1 MEILVESILNLLPD
15 YAQITCRRPTAK
27 ITGIKKLNDFSEA
40 TYLDL
45 LYVSTDP
52 DLFQTSK
59 LHRGNFLLCSAEDLP
74 ADLID
79 PYSNLI
85 VVHSLAEYVETIEKI
100 SDLLANPSSLDNIS
114 RKMITIIRNGGDVQ
128 QLIKFAYELLNNP
141 LMLVDISFN
150 LIAHVGT
157 NMLKNE
163 DSWNYA
169 IDNKMFPSSY
179 IGYVMSR
186 PDDDDDQHL
195 ILGDIRVELPNEV
208 TTVKQYSARIS
219 QNNIVLGYV
228 KLLETNHPVTDFELH
243 VFQLLSYYL
252 PFTRTSTKG
261 RIPDV
266 VTLTDDFLLSLL
278 EERITNKYEI
288 LTRQDLYNMK
298 FYKYLYVISINFI
311 GSHNSNDIIS
321 FTLQRIKSYFPNN
334 SALWVNGRFI
344 VLYDSNEE
352 NIVEDPNWSARFA
365 QILEKLNCTA
375 NISTAFQELY
385 EISNYYKQTLFCSK
399 FRTLSQEHETRQI
412 LYYKD
417 IFEYHMIL
425 ALRNEVNLEDLLHP
439 AVKILSQCKS
449 SGADLLNTLFTYIH
463 NHCSIP
469 ATAKTMYLHY
479 NTLKNRINRI
489 ETLTGFTGEDNR
501 ECFWIYLS
509 ELILN
514 VLNFDA
520 QTGEYELE

>member
-100 SDLLANPSSLDNIS
+100 SDLLANQSSLDNIS

-169 IDNKMFPSSY
+169 IAQQDVP
-179 IGYVMSR
+179 
-186 PDDDDDQHL
+186 L
-195 ILGDIRVELPNEV
+195 
-208 TTVKQYSARIS
+208 
-219 QNNIVLGYV
+219 
-228 KLLETNHPVTDFELH
+228 
-243 VFQLLSYYL
+243 QLY
-252 PFTRTSTKG
+252 R
-261 RIPDV
+261 
-266 VTLTDDFLLSLL
+266 
-278 EERITNKYEI
+278 
-288 LTRQDLYNMK
+288 
-298 FYKYLYVISINFI
+298 
-311 GSHNSNDIIS
+311 
-321 FTLQRIKSYFPNN
+321 
-334 SALWVNGRFI
+334 
-344 VLYDSNEE
+344 
-352 NIVEDPNWSARFA
+352 
-365 QILEKLNCTA
+365 
-375 NISTAFQELY
+375 
-385 EISNYYKQTLFCSK
+385 
-399 FRTLSQEHETRQI
+399 
-412 LYYKD
+412 
-417 IFEYHMIL
+417 
-425 ALRNEVNLEDLLHP
+425 LRDEP
-439 AVKILSQCKS
+439 A
-449 SGADLLNTLFTYIH
+449 
-463 NHCSIP
+463 
-469 ATAKTMYLHY
+469 
-479 NTLKNRINRI
+479 
-489 ETLTGFTGEDNR
+489 
-501 ECFWIYLS
+501 
-509 ELILN
+509 
-514 VLNFDA
+514 
-520 QTGEYELE
+520 